1 MAHSLIKENQI
12 WESHLSNVPA
22 MTPYYSN
29 TNKFHPHEGNN
40 KNISKLKSRKQRDN
54 VKIRTK
60 SLCVLFLCAPPSL
73 LSLGCFVNL
82 LMHSHF
88 FFLDFCLQPTGF
100 SYHIAPLHLFLPIF
114 TLKIF
119 IIHFSCQLFPF
130 LLHLLTPT
138 VHRLLKGLTFPVNS
152 KHFTTFLGTIKM
164 SCII

>member
-1 MAHSLIKENQI
+1 M
-12 WESHLSNVPA
+12 
-22 MTPYYSN
+22 
-29 TNKFHPHEGNN
+29 
-40 KNISKLKSRKQRDN
+40 
-54 VKIRTK
+54 
-60 SLCVLFLCAPPSL
+60 CVLFLCAPPSL

-100 SYHIAPLHLFLPIF
+100 SYHTAPLHLFLPIF
-114 TLKIF
+114 TLKFF

-138 VHRLLKGLTFPVNS
+138 VHRPLKGLTFPVNS

-164 SCII
+164 SCIIWALHFFFFFNNVSDSPQRSTPPL